1 MIVFPSNVFD
11 KGNNFT
17 THNQS
22 NIHFEFFFA
31 QSIKILTF
39 GWQFF
44 AFFDHLS
51 PYISYK
57 LLAYLPTSSCKRS
70 LCNHFL
76 EKSEMHFL
84 LILMVFGFGLVQ
96 SRLLMTDYLLQ
107 TATKKCTIDRLLELK
122 NT

>member
-1 MIVFPSNVFD
+1 M
-11 KGNNFT
+11 GR
-17 THNQS
+17 
-22 NIHFEFFFA
+22 
-31 QSIKILTF
+31 
-39 GWQFF
+39 WQLF
-44 AFFDHLS
+44 AFFDYLS
-51 PYISYK
+51 PYISYKKLK

-70 LCNHFL
+70 LCYHFL
-76 EKSEMHFL
+76 EKSKMRFL